1 MKSRL
6 LTGLFLGTLASGALA
21 TALPK
26 MQNGVLVDPAGRTL
40 YTFDNDAGGRSS
52 CNGGCA
58 ATWPPLTA
66 ASDASASGDFSV
78 VLRDDGSRQWTFQGR
93 PLYLYAAD
101 QKPGDMSGDNL
112 GGVWHPVRAATN
124 TAAPKPTSAG
134 STATPTYRDSY

>member
-6 LTGLFLGTLASGALA
+6 LTGLFIGTLASGALA

-40 YTFDNDAGGRSS
+40 YTFDKDAGGRSS

-78 VLRDDGSRQWTFQGR
+78 VLRDDGSRQWTFHGR

-101 QKPGDMSGDNL
+101 QKPGDVSGDDF

-124 TAAPKPTSAG
+124 AAAPKALSAG